1 MNFRVKAFVTAPL
14 KIEIETLKILFN
26 LTNKALLTLKVIS
39 LQYKSNMEYTWVTL
53 ETILLV
59 SLMFCYDRKE
69 VTLDELLPSSTIK
82 GVFAKVFK
90 FP

>member
-14 KIEIETLKILFN
+14 KIETEILKILFN

>member
-1 MNFRVKAFVTAPL
+1 MNFRVKAFVRAPL

-26 LTNKALLTLKVIS
+26 LTNKTLLTLKVIS